1 MIVCVEL
8 SSSIADIILGAD
20 GSVTTKGA
28 RGAVKFATQADSV
41 QQDTEA
47 AYYGGAGM
55 ANPSDAE
62 LCKEVASRQSY
73 RFLKN

>member
-1 MIVCVEL
+1 M
-8 SSSIADIILGAD
+8 SSSIADIILGAE

-28 RGAVKFATQADSV
+28 RGPVKFATQADSV

-47 AYYGGAGM
+47 AYYGAGI

-62 LCKEVASRQSY
+62 LLKEIASSASY

>member
-1 MIVCVEL
+1 M
-8 SSSIADIILGAD
+8 
-20 GSVTTKGA
+20 TTKGA
-28 RGAVKFATQADSV
+28 RGPVKFATQADSV

-47 AYYGGAGM
+47 AYYGAGI

-62 LCKEVASRQSY
+62 LLKEIASSASY